1 MQASKQATWPMV
13 IFLFIADMRVRKIN
27 PFAGWDEL
35 FLPGTVITTEEV
47 ISSKKIVM
55 AENEIGGYYIL

>member
-1 MQASKQATWPMV
+1 MV